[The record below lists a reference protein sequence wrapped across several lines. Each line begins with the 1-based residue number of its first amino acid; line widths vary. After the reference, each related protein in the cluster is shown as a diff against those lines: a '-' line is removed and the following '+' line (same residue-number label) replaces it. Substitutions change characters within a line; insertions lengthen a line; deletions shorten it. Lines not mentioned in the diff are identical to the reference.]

1 MQFGQATI
9 TDVVGT
15 PLFMLAVLLFA
26 WFLAGWIP
34 SPRGRRS
41 FMILI
46 TGLAIIATLL
56 AEAGII
62 WLGWTPPWKETGIV
76 SLSPSLLDLI
86 VLPAVAVLIL
96 GVWLI
101 GSLAGMLPADKR
113 FEFSAGRAA
122 LLGLACLLY
131 EIGMLWLG
139 WPAPWN
145 LPIPSE

>member
-34 SPRGRRS
+34 SPRGRQS

-46 TGLAIIATLL
+46 IGLAIIATLL

-76 SLSPSLLDLI
+76 SLPPSLLDLI

-96 GVWLI
+96 GMWLI
-101 GSLAGMLPADKR
+101 GSLAGVLPADKR
-113 FEFSAGRAA
+113 FQFSVGRAA

-139 WPAPWN
+139 WPAPWH